1 MDEEVRGREDLRP
14 LVILGKEEMGE
25 RMLFGSCR
33 SRSGNVEGGNLGC
46 VWG

>member
-14 LVILGKEEMGE
+14 LVILCKEEMGE
-25 RMLFGSCR
+25 SMLFGSCS
-33 SRSGNVEGGNLGC
+33 SRSGSMEGGNLGC